1 MQEAVT
7 FSEHPRSEAAGM
19 SEARRLSPRASRALA
34 WGLFGLALAMVA
46 FDATFGVLGST
57 VEDAGSAWSTS
68 FIGGLIFVLTLL
80 AFPVVGLVL
89 ARRVPGNPI
98 GWLLLAISICWGVA
112 LGTTYA
118 DYGLKYHP
126 GAVPAANWV
135 GGLTSSFWVPPV
147 GLMGTFLFLLFPTG
161 HLLTPR
167 WRWVARLSGFM
178 IVACTIVLLV
188 HPGRMGDVGYPHTQ
202 NPFGIAAAGGDA
214 SVLQAVLV
222 LVPVTI
228 LLSAA
233 SLILRYRRSEG
244 IERLQMKWLAA
255 AAGGVALVYGA
266 VMVISAITSLQGG
279 PAPGWVSVLE
289 NLSICTFALIPLA
302 IGFGV
307 LRYRLY
313 DIDVIVR
320 RTIVYAV
327 LIAVLAILYLGGIAL
342 LGAATRALTGQ
353 SSALAVT
360 VSTLVVAAAF
370 QPLRSRIQRAV
381 EHRFYRKTYDA
392 DVAVQGFS
400 SRLREQIELDAL
412 SHELVSTV
420 QETVQPRTVS
430 IWLRSVTIPERP
442 AGTKEA

>member
-1 MQEAVT
+1 
-7 FSEHPRSEAAGM
+7 
-19 SEARRLSPRASRALA
+19 
-34 WGLFGLALAMVA
+34 
-46 FDATFGVLGST
+46 
-57 VEDAGSAWSTS
+57 
-68 FIGGLIFVLTLL
+68 
-80 AFPVVGLVL
+80 
-89 ARRVPGNPI
+89 
-98 GWLLLAISICWGVA
+98 
-112 LGTTYA
+112 
-118 DYGLKYHP
+118 
-126 GAVPAANWV
+126 
-135 GGLTSSFWVPPV
+135 
-147 GLMGTFLFLLFPTG
+147 
-161 HLLTPR
+161 
-167 WRWVARLSGFM
+167 
-178 IVACTIVLLV
+178 
-188 HPGRMGDVGYPHTQ
+188 
-202 NPFGIAAAGGDA
+202 
-214 SVLQAVLV
+214 
-222 LVPVTI
+222 
-228 LLSAA
+228 
-233 SLILRYRRSEG
+233 
-244 IERLQMKWLAA
+244 MKWLAA

-370 QPLRSRIQRAV
+370 QPLRARIQRAV

-412 SHELVSTV
+412 SQELVSTV